1 MFSYSKPFLLHAISS
16 VHAGSGSE
24 LGIVDLPIQREK
36 HTGFPKIESSSLKGA
51 IRASVYGKNEALE
64 NLLFGTRKDNSDN
77 HGASAVSFSDA
88 RTLLFPVKS
97 MRHIFAYVTAP
108 SVLQRFNYECKIH
121 GHNIELPVPK
131 ENTCSST
138 KLQVTNNKH
147 VVLEEYAYEIDFDE
161 ETAQLGEKL
170 EQILF
175 PEGNDGYLKERL
187 VVLTD
192 NDFTDFV
199 KLSTEINARIQ
210 INPKTG
216 VVDKESGALFYEEN
230 LPPETVLYG
239 FVFTSDT
246 RQQTDKSLNA
256 EEVLEKLTSGEMFPE
271 VFQLGG
277 NTTIG
282 RGLLSRIF
290 IEEV

>member
-16 VHAGSGSE
+16 VHAGAGGE

-36 HTGFPKIESSSLKGA
+36 HTGFPKIESSTLKGA
-51 IRASVYGKNEALE
+51 IRASIHGMDEALE
-64 NLLFGTRKDNSDN
+64 TLLFGTRKNNTDN

-97 MRHIFAYVTAP
+97 MRNIFAYVTAP
-108 SVLQRFNYECKIH
+108 SVLQRFNHECKIY
-121 GHNIELPVPK
+121 GHDISLPIPK
-131 ENTCSST
+131 ENTCSSN
-138 KLQVTNNKH
+138 KLQVSDNTH
-147 VVLEEYAYEIDFDE
+147 VVLEEYAYEIEVDE
-161 ETAQLGEKL
+161 ETALLGEKL
-170 EQILF
+170 ELILF
-175 PEGNDGYLKERL
+175 PDGNDGYLKERL
-187 VVLTD
+187 IVLTD
-192 NDFTDFV
+192 DDFTDFV
-199 KLSTEINARIQ
+199 KLSTEVNARIK

-216 VVDKESGALFYEEN
+216 VVDKDSGALFYEEN
-230 LPPETVLYG
+230 LPPETILYG

-246 RQQTDKSLNA
+246 RQQSANELTAKQ
-256 EEVLEKLTSGEMFPE
+256 VLEKLTNGEMFPE

-282 RGLLSRIF
+282 RGLLTRTF